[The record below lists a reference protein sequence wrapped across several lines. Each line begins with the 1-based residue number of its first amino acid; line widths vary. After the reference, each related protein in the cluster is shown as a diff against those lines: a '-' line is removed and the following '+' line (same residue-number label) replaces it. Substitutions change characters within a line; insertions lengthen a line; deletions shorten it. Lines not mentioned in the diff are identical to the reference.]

1 MSWLKKKL
9 FKKKISI
16 AVIGV
21 GNAGCR
27 IGDKLVHHLR
37 ESRITVKSLA
47 INQSDNFDPKVNNFA
62 DHYWF
67 GSKDSPSSDYELERV
82 LEQLTQNEQQLQDH
96 IEKVLFYKKH
106 DRRDV
111 EDLALHL
118 IVGSGGGA
126 GSAGAMKVS
135 KIIAEQTGVPPTV
148 IFVIPEKNEPSLVQ
162 YNSARALHYL
172 GFDYQGPNCP
182 IILFDNDKLLNLFKE
197 ETIEIALEKSNEF
210 LVDSLTTTILA
221 ALQES
226 THEEFNADLTDFFQ
240 SFTEEARGLGVI
252 ISLDKEF
259 ESLEKAQSIRF
270 SDLFFNELDE
280 SSSLTA
286 DITRAKLG
294 FLAIT
299 SPTTYQAT
307 FETRKIVKKF
317 ERGNI
322 KVSLNSIDEPI
333 LTIRGVI
340 TGIHPDYV
348 ERFWEVLE
356 KGRDSRKKVVETE
369 EKLKQAYM
377 KLE

>member
-9 FKKKISI
+9 FRKKISI

-27 IGDKLVHHLR
+27 IGDKLIHSLR

-47 INQSDNFDPKVNNFA
+47 INHTDNFSPKVNNFS

-67 GSKDSPSSDYELERV
+67 GSKNVSSSNYEFDEAYKELSRNEF
-82 LEQLTQNEQQLQDH
+82 QLRDH
-96 IEKVLFYKKH
+96 IDKVLFYKKQ
-106 DRRDV
+106 DKRD
-111 EDLALHL
+111 EENPALHL
-118 IVGSGGGA
+118 IVGSGGGT
-126 GSAGAMKVS
+126 GSAGSMKVS
-135 KIIAEQTGVPPTV
+135 KIIAELTGTAPTV

-162 YNSARALHYL
+162 YNSARALYYL
-172 GFDYQGPNCP
+172 GFDYQGPNSP
-182 IILFDNDKLLNLFKE
+182 ILLFDNDKLLNLFKE
-197 ETIEIALEKSNEF
+197 KTVEVALEKSNIF
-210 LVDSLTTTILA
+210 LAESLTTTILA

-226 THEEFNADLTDFFQ
+226 THEEFHADLSDFFN

-252 ISLDKEF
+252 ISLDREF
-259 ESLEKAQSIRF
+259 ETLEKAQSIRF

-294 FLAIT
+294 FLTIT
-299 SPTTYQAT
+299 SPTTYQST

-322 KVSLNSIDEPI
+322 KASLNSIDEPI
-333 LTIRGVI
+333 LTIRGVL

-356 KGRDSRKKVVETE
+356 KGRDSRKEILETE
-369 EKLKQAYM
+369 ERIRQAY
-377 KLE
+377 LQIE